1 MKLIFLTNKQKIQK
15 ICLLFFLPAWFVF
28 AHPFFVSVT
37 DIKYNHATKAIEI
50 SCKMFTNDLEGALK
64 KTSGKSLDLL
74 NPKDKKE
81 VEAVLSAYIK
91 KRLVIQLNNKPINY
105 SFMGFEKE
113 EDAIWTYFEFNK
125 VEQPKQVSVDNKL
138 LYDFLKDQTNIVNV
152 EVSGTKKSY
161 KVLNP
166 ESSMSFEFR

>member
-1 MKLIFLTNKQKIQK
+1 MQKIQK
-15 ICLLFFLPAWFVF
+15 ICLFFFLSVFVF

-37 DIKYNHATKAIEI
+37 DIKYNSANKAVEI

-64 KTSGKSLDLL
+64 KTSGKTIDIL

-81 VEAVLSAYIK
+81 VESVLCEYIK
-91 KRLVIQLNNKPINY
+91 KRLLVKVNDKIINY
-105 SFMGFEKE
+105 TLVGYEKE
-113 EDAIWTYFEFNK
+113 EDAIWTYVEFNK
-125 VEQPKQVSVDNKL
+125 AELPKQISVDNKL
-138 LYDFLKDQTNIVNV
+138 LYDFLKEQTNIVNV
-152 EVSGTKKSY
+152 EVNGIKKSY